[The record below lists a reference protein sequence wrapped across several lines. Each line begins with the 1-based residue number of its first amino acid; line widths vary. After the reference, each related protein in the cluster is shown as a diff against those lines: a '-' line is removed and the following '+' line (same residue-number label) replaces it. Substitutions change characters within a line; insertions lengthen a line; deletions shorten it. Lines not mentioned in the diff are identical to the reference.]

1 MRLALTYPE
10 DLGILGL
17 EEVLL
22 QLDGFLQADQELSLE
37 GDDLLDVTKQ
47 LLDFARGQKGRRLER
62 DQVLLRQTVQVL

>member
-47 LLDFARGQKGRRLER
+47 LLDLAGGQKGRRLER

>member
-17 EEVLL
+17 EEVFL

-47 LLDFARGQKGRRLER
+47 LLDLAGGQKGCRLER

>member
-10 DLGILGL
+10 DLRIFGL

-47 LLDFARGQKGRRLER
+47 LLDLAGGQKGRRLEW